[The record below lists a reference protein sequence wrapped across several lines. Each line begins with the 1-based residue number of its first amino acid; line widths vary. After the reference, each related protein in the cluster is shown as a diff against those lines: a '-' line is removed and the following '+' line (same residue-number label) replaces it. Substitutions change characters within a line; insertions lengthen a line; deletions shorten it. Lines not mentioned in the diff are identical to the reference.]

1 MKKTYEELEEELEA
15 AKKVT
20 ANLLKDFEKYIA
32 EIGMLKTENVELR
45 NKLRTER
52 WEWETERLEW
62 EAVRGDVR
70 DELGAIDGAVVVEVR
85 SLSDVLALE
94 ERLDLPC
101 DVTDVGWLLEKL

>member
-1 MKKTYEELEEELEA
+1 MKKTCEELEEELEA

-20 ANLLKDFEKYIA
+20 VDLLKDFKRYIA

-52 WEWETERLEW
+52 WEWE
-62 EAVRGDVR
+62 AVRGDVR
-70 DELGAIDGAVVVEVR
+70 DELGAVNGAVVVEVR

-101 DVTDVGWLLEKL
+101 AVTDVGWLLEKL